1 MRTSDYRSRSITAIL
16 YLNPVEWG
24 DSPQAGAIE
33 DGGQLRIFHRGPNE
47 DGKRTVAAK
56 ALTHFGDASTTPIP
70 PSLSEQRQK
79 VASGAK
85 ESDRSYTDVI
95 PKGGTLVIFD
105 SRRIWHQVLPST
117 QQRLA
122 LTCWVSGSSG
132 SEAED
137 GGS

>member
-47 DGKRTVAAK
+47 DGKGAVVAK
-56 ALTHFGDASTTPIP
+56 AGTRLLNALTTPIP
-70 PSLSEQRQK
+70 PSISEQRQQ
-79 VASGAK
+79 VASFAK
-85 ESDRSYTDVI
+85 ETDRTYTDVI

-122 LTCWVSGSSG
+122 LTCWVSGTSG
-132 SEAED
+132 SEKED
-137 GGS
+137 GES